1 MSIVVGKSA
10 ADGALLLI
18 FSSSGPLACSSSPV
32 FLGLLIQ
39 LCLLHGLL
47 AHPAWLSQQG

>member
-1 MSIVVGKSA
+1 MSIVLGKPA
-10 ADGALLLI
+10 ANGALLFI
-18 FSSSGPLACSSSPV
+18 FSFSRPLACSSSPV

-39 LCLLHGLL
+39 LCSLHGLL